1 MDYDDLLHIKV
12 RYGFLLFCMVILF
25 IGVGIYVLNLKVRDV
40 LPLKGIYND
49 GLIYVEVPIDY
60 SDTIK
65 NGEYVKIDNEEYT
78 YEIKAIGA
86 MEVDASTFLNY
97 QVFSICLDEE
107 FLNNEVIDIT
117 FCFNE
122 EKIFEKLKKKI

>member
-12 RYGFLLFCMVILF
+12 RYGFLLLCMVALF
-25 IGVGIYVLNLKVRDV
+25 IGIGIYVLNLKVRDV

-65 NGEYVKIDNEEYT
+65 NGEYVKIDNEEYI

-97 QVFSICLDEE
+97 QVFSISLDEE

>member
-25 IGVGIYVLNLKVRDV
+25 IGICIYILNLKVRDV

-65 NGEYVKIDNEEYT
+65 NGKFIKIDKKEYA
-78 YEIKAIGA
+78 YEIKAIGVI
-86 MEVDASTFLNY
+86 EVDASTFLNY
-97 QVFSICLDEE
+97 QVFSILLDEE

-122 EKIFEKLKKKI
+122 EKIYEKLMKKI